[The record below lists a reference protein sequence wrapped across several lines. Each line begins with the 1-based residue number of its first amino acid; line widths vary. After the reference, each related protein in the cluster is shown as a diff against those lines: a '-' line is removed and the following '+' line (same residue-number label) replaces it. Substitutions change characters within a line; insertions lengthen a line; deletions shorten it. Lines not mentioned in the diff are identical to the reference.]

1 MMSYPKVILEK
12 LCFILVFAICILG
25 VYFSRT
31 DLQYFE
37 GVFVREDGFIEWL
50 TVFALFTGVVLNVYR
65 ANILSPFR
73 GRRFLFGLYFMAA
86 LFFFGFAEE
95 ISWGQRIFES
105 LFDFK
110 VPNFFLKYN
119 SQGEMNIHNL
129 RFSGVKLNK
138 LIFGLF
144 LGICVVFYFLIL
156 PFIYR
161 KKESVKNFIDSFAI
175 PIPHYYHIVAYLML
189 ALLVEGIA
197 GGKKGEILEFGGC
210 WIVLLMSFQP
220 LNRALFSRRSFKR

>member
-1 MMSYPKVILEK
+1 MNYPKVILEK
-12 LCFILVFAICILG
+12 LSFVIVFTICILG

-31 DLQYFE
+31 DLAYFE
-37 GVFVREDGFIEWL
+37 GVYVREDGFIEWL
-50 TVFALFTGVVLNVYR
+50 TVLALFIGIVVNVYR
-65 ANILSPFR
+65 VNILSPFR
-73 GRRFLFGLYFMAA
+73 GRRFLFGLYFMA
-86 LFFFGFAEE
+86 LIFFFGLGEE
-95 ISWGQRIFES
+95 ISWGQRIYES

-110 VPNFFLKYN
+110 VPSFFLKYN

-144 LGICVVFYFLIL
+144 LGLFIVFYFLIL

-161 KKESVKNFIDSFAI
+161 KKESVKNWIDSFAI
-175 PIPHYYHIVAYLML
+175 PIPHHYHVAAYLFL
-189 ALLVEGIA
+189 ALLAEGIA

-220 LNRALFSRRSFKR
+220 LNRQIFSRKSLKR